1 MAHQHSAAGMHRG
14 RLVAVLAVSST
25 ILLAEVL
32 VGLLSNS
39 LALLADAGHVFA
51 DVVGTSLALA
61 AIELASRPATGK
73 RTFGFYR
80 FEILAAV
87 LNAVL
92 LFAIAAYILAEA
104 WRRLGSEPEIAT
116 GPMLTMATV
125 ALVANIFAAFL

>member
-1 MAHQHSAAGMHRG
+1 MHRG

-73 RTFGFYR
+73 RTFGFYSR
-80 FEILAAV
+80 SPLTSSPRPGDV
-87 LNAVL
+87 WGVSL
-92 LFAIAAYILAEA
+92 
-104 WRRLGSEPEIAT
+104 RSRLDRC
-116 GPMLTMATV
+116 
-125 ALVANIFAAFL
+125 